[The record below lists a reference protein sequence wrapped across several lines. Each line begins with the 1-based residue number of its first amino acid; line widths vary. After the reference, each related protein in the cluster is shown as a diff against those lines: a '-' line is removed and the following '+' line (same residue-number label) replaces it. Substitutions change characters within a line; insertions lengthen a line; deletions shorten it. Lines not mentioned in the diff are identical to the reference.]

1 MPQLGSSVIRRE
13 PDYDSIDRFFKAF
26 VLSFLFHLTALVFL
40 YLYSGI
46 AAPTVRKPPEPE
58 AYVVYL
64 ADPGP
69 LTAIQR
75 PETGRRSKRMV
86 RTGKTFRKKLA
97 MPKKLSPVTKK
108 VKVAEKKVTM
118 EQKAATREIKE
129 VDRPSK
135 EYQKVKKGGAVDIR
149 KFPYEWYLRSMENK
163 IYSKWDTISASF
175 FTDRSLQVRVHFT
188 VDRQG
193 RVGDIYVEA
202 SSLNDALDIS
212 AMNAVKQSAPLPPLP
227 EGYSKQFLEV
237 HFGFS
242 IESNR

>member
-1 MPQLGSSVIRRE
+1 MPQPGSSVIRRE
-13 PDYDSIDRFFKAF
+13 PNYDSIDKFFKALSF
-26 VLSFLFHLTALVFL
+26 SFLFHLIALTFF

-46 AAPTVRKPPEPE
+46 TGPPVRKPPEPE

-69 LTAIQR
+69 LTAIQT
-75 PETGRRSKRMV
+75 PESGKRSKR
-86 RTGKTFRKKLA
+86 KSLSDKPIRKRITRA
-97 MPKKLSPVTKK
+97 KKLSPVTKK
-108 VKVAEKKVTM
+108 VAVAEKKVTI
-118 EQKAATREIKE
+118 EQKAVKREIKE
-129 VDRPSK
+129 VVAPSK
-135 EYQKVKKGGAVDIR
+135 EYIKVKKGGAVDLR
-149 KFPYEWYLRSMENK
+149 KFPYVWYVRSMKNK
-163 IYSKWDTISASF
+163 IYGNWDTISTSF
-175 FTDRSLQVRVHFT
+175 YTDQTLHVTVHFT

-212 AMNAVKQSAPLPPLP
+212 AMDAVRQSAPLPPLP
-227 EGYSKQFLEV
+227 AGYSEQFLEV